1 MFEISIRNLR
11 NYFFAHF
18 AALILLF
25 SGSPACL
32 GQNHQPADTTIRT
45 DSPRQTLQSFFA
57 LRREL
62 ELALQTYRN
71 ERNSQVRA
79 RVSRIGDEFLSLID
93 LSALSDASRR
103 KKGVETVTYLLDI
116 LGRIKPPTLEQVPDA
131 KSFDINS
138 TRPAK
143 WRIPGT
149 PIEIVRM
156 NQGPQEGEFLFGGRT
171 VVTAPRFYQEI
182 ENLKLNS
189 QLPIK
194 SWSQTLPQMT
204 GPMIPASLASS
215 VPDLLRRPWLDTPIW
230 KILGVLMLGVIA
242 ILVVMIWNH
251 FFRPVKSDETLSG
264 MLRRLLTPLLIIF
277 IMGIFESFV
286 AVQINIFGTFA
297 TVFSSVVTIVRYL
310 ATAWMF
316 WLFTL
321 IIVEAIIRSPNIPD
335 QSLDASL
342 LRLCARLLGI
352 VGGVAILAYAG
363 NTLGVPVYSLIAGL
377 GIGGLAV
384 ALAVRPTLENLVGG
398 LILYADRPV
407 RVGDYCSFGNY
418 VGTVESIG
426 ARSTQIRAIDRTLI
440 SVPNAKFADMEIA
453 NWAHCDRM
461 LINATIGLRYET
473 EADHLR
479 YVLATIREMLSAHPK
494 IDRETV
500 RVRLANYGASS
511 LDVNIRIYALT
522 REWNEFYAIREDVFL
537 RVKEIVTKSGTGF
550 AFPSRTIYVRRDD
563 GLNLELAQ
571 DAISQVETWRQTGE
585 LPFPEMSQTKTYEL
599 SGTLDYPPR
608 GSVDFLSQNPPEQDI
623 PERLSAEAMPGPK
636 SEAEGTSPPGS
647 IPEDKE
653 KDVHKE

>member
-1 MFEISIRNLR
+1 MGQYHL
-11 NYFFAHF
+11 
-18 AALILLF
+18 
-25 SGSPACL
+25 PAE
-32 GQNHQPADTTIRT
+32 TTIRT
-45 DSPRQTLQSFFA
+45 DSPRETLQSFFA

-62 ELALQTYRN
+62 ELALKTYQH
-71 ERNSQVRA
+71 ERNSQVLA
-79 RVSRIGDEFLSLID
+79 RVTRIGDEFLSLID
-93 LSALSDASRR
+93 LSAVSDASRR

-138 TRPAK
+138 TKPAK
-143 WRIPGT
+143 WRVPGT

-156 NQGPQEGEFLFGGRT
+156 NEGLQEGEFLFSGQT

-182 ENLKLNS
+182 KNIKLNS
-189 QLPIK
+189 LLPIK
-194 SWSQTLPQMT
+194 SWSQAFPQLT
-204 GPMIPASLASS
+204 GPMIPARLASS
-215 VPDLLRRPWLDTPIW
+215 MPDFLRRPWLDTPIW
-230 KILGVLMLGVIA
+230 KILGVLMLSAIA
-242 ILVVMIWNH
+242 ILGVMIWSH
-251 FFRPVKSDETLSG
+251 FSRPVKSDETLSG
-264 MLRRLLTPLLIIF
+264 MLRRLLTPILVIF
-277 IMGIFESFV
+277 IMSIFESFV
-286 AVQINIFGTFA
+286 AVQINIFGTFD
-297 TVFSSVVTIVRYL
+297 TIFSSVATIVRYL

-321 IIVEAIIRSPNIPD
+321 IIVETIIRSPNIPD

-342 LRLCARLLGI
+342 LRLCARILGI

-363 NTLGVPVYSLIAGL
+363 NSLGVPVYSLIAGL

-426 ARSTQIRAIDRTLI
+426 ARSTQIRALDRTLI

-494 IDRETV
+494 IDRDTV

-511 LDVNIRIYALT
+511 LDVNIRVYALT

-537 RVKEIVTKSGTGF
+537 RINEIVTKSGTGF

-563 GLNLELAQ
+563 GLNLDLAQ
-571 DAISQVETWRQTGE
+571 DAINQVETWRQAGE
-585 LPFPEMSQTKTYEL
+585 LPFPEMSQTKANKL

-608 GSVDFLSQNPPEQDI
+608 GSFDFSSQMPPGQDV
-623 PERLSAEAMPGPK
+623 PERLSAEVEPAPK
-636 SEAEGTSPPGS
+636 NEAERTSS
-647 IPEDKE
+647 PESVSKDKE
-653 KDVHKE
+653 KDAQEE